1 MSFQTPNSSIRS
13 QLLLNVHVKPGVS
26 PESMCLVQE
35 FHLSGHNVLGPT
47 IRALTTWTDFL
58 RSSYL
63 VCNYAKYLQLF
74 WSYWSQTNSS
84 DPLRGGRYLFAISL
98 LHQWACVSEIG
109 FARSRTCRAG
119 RTSTVVGQV
128 TTEPVFSLG
137 LYPLSS

>member
-35 FHLSGHNVLGPT
+35 LHLSGHNVLGPT

-63 VCNYAKYLQLF
+63 VCSYAKYLQLQRSC
-74 WSYWSQTNSS
+74 WSLTNSS
-84 DPLRGGRYLFAISL
+84 DPFRGGRYLFAISL
-98 LHQWACVSEIG
+98 LHQWACVS
-109 FARSRTCRAG
+109 FLSDSQDRARAG
-119 RTSTVVGQV
+119 QAVLVPSLVV
-128 TTEPVFSLG
+128 
-137 LYPLSS
+137 